1 MDKNDY
7 INRLKEVDLRPKK
20 VKPIKPPVQTEILI
34 ESKQEILKELF
45 VKVGEIQALPTGP
58 ERDMQILRLG
68 MIAELDASNLYE
80 KLAELAISEDVKKVL
95 LSVSQE
101 EKVHVGEFQALLDEI
116 DPQYADATDEGE
128 GEVEDLT

>member
-7 INRLKEVDLRPKK
+7 IKNLKETDLRPRK
-20 VKPIKPPVQTEILI
+20 VKPIQKPVELLNENIVK
-34 ESKQEILKELF
+34 KQEILKELF
-45 VKVGEIQALPTGP
+45 VQANEIQALPVGP

-80 KLAELAISEDVKKVL
+80 KLAELASTEEIKKVL
-95 LSVSQE
+95 LDVSQE

-116 DPQYADATDEGE
+116 DPQYGSSIEEGE
-128 GEVEDLT
+128 GEVEDL